1 MKIQVQ
7 KNSTTILLF
16 FILIFYSPVVDI
28 RINSSN
34 QEQPVIF
41 RNIEWGK
48 AQESLVKELQNIDSN
63 FYESVESQGPNISL
77 ISPSENTS
85 HQSGTLVD
93 LNIEDIN
100 GISEVIASWNGLGVD
115 VLTAPYD
122 LALPTSEGMNTLS
135 VFAKNGLQEWSTK
148 SFVFIVDNTIPNIV
162 VLSPESLPFVKTGD
176 VIRFNVADEY
186 EIRNVTYRIDE
197 GITRLLEYPFE
208 YIVEGSD
215 SIHTLHIEAYDLA
228 SNVARKSI
236 DFVIDDTPPEIELLS
251 PDLSLTL
258 NQSSI
263 LSFNIT
269 DNQLETVVYS
279 WNSGNTI
286 RLHSPYKVQVI
297 PEGGT
302 QLLTIIAIDK
312 AGNNAT
318 KEYTVFVQNP
328 YEMDL
333 GLKMTYFGFATAGYV
348 SLLLLCLKSNIF
360 GTKEET
366 K

>member
-1 MKIQVQ
+1 
-7 KNSTTILLF
+7 
-16 FILIFYSPVVDI
+16 
-28 RINSSN
+28 
-34 QEQPVIF
+34 
-41 RNIEWGK
+41 
-48 AQESLVKELQNIDSN
+48 
-63 FYESVESQGPNISL
+63 
-77 ISPSENTS
+77 
-85 HQSGTLVD
+85 
-93 LNIEDIN
+93 
-100 GISEVIASWNGLGVD
+100 
-115 VLTAPYD
+115 
-122 LALPTSEGMNTLS
+122 MNTLS